1 VNRVT
6 VLAARALRWLRHLE
20 NGLLTALVLLLVVLA
35 GAQIVLRDLF
45 HTGLSF
51 ADPLMR
57 QLVLWTGML
66 GALAAVRDDKHIA
79 LDVLQRFLGPA
90 AQKIAR
96 VLTLGF
102 AALACALIAY
112 YSYTMVQNDYDGA
125 SPSPLAGVP
134 AWMAE
139 LILPLG
145 FGLMALRFALRA
157 FAPPAHAHVLLHDPG
172 KATA

>member
-1 VNRVT
+1 MT
-6 VLAARALRWLRHLE
+6 TLARRALVWLRRVE

-79 LDVLQRFLGPA
+79 LDVLQRFLAPA
-90 AQKIAR
+90 VQKLAR
-96 VLTLGF
+96 FVTLAF
-102 AALACALIAY
+102 AAALCAVLAY
-112 YSYTMVQNDYDGA
+112 FSYAMVQVDFSGA
-125 SPSPLAGVP
+125 APSPLAGVP
-134 AWMAE
+134 AWSVE
-139 LILPLG
+139 VILPVG
-145 FGLMALRFALRA
+145 FGLMALRFLLRA
-157 FAPPAHAHVLLHDPG
+157 FVPPAHPHALLHDPG
-172 KATA
+172 KAQA